1 MIVRCPEMIYGGI
14 GIQIREPVAFS
25 VVAVHVRVA
34 NVVILFR
41 AELGFDPI
49 EVVLQHGECDGDA
62 VFHPHALLLAD
73 RPIGAAPDD
82 VSQLQS
88 FPHPRHGDAAR
99 RVAGLE
105 RPVYVETD
113 EPCQTSVLSR
123 IYRA

>member
-1 MIVRCPEMIYGGI
+1 MIVRCPEMIRGSI
-14 GIQIREPVAFS
+14 GIEKRKPGTFS
-25 VVAVHVRVA
+25 VMAVHVRVA

-49 EVVLQHGECDGDA
+49 ELVLQHGERDGDV
-62 VFHPHALLLAD
+62 VFHPHALLMAD

-82 VSQLQS
+82 VSQLQG
-88 FPHPRHGDAAR
+88 FAYPCHGDAAR
-99 RVAGLE
+99 RVADLE

-123 IYRA
+123 IHRA